1 MTLSYSTLRYSCSG
15 FGSCL
20 SLSTVWIAKQPNQSH
35 IIKVF
40 KRNWSFSLKAVD
52 TKIWMPRL
60 LLYFLSYFLTVGEV
74 SHCTKSCCSTK
85 SPLHLGGDLCMSDLH
100 HCYYSVCDGMA
111 QGEEKGMCSLK
122 DTVQSIHLSGL
133 ADSECFIYIF
143 ISFIDHRTGWHC
155 VMLNLHELI
164 CSNCFDIL
172 ILWNTESSS
181 AFYWYVISMRRCGNK
196 VWPLTHQMQS
206 F

>member
-100 HCYYSVCDGMA
+100 HCYYSVCDVDGA
-111 QGEEKGMCSLK
+111 RRGEGDVFPQRHSAEYTPFRVGWLRMFYLHFHF
-122 DTVQSIHLSGL
+122 IHRSQDRLTLCDAEL
-133 ADSECFIYIF
+133 AWAYMFKLFWYF
-143 ISFIDHRTGWHC
+143 NF
-155 VMLNLHELI
+155 VK
-164 CSNCFDIL
+164 
-172 ILWNTESSS
+172 
-181 AFYWYVISMRRCGNK
+181 YWK
-196 VWPLTHQMQS
+196 
-206 F
+206 

>member
-1 MTLSYSTLRYSCSG
+1 MTLSYSTFRYSSSG

-20 SLSTVWIAKQPNQSH
+20 SLLTVWIATQSNQSH

-40 KRNWSFSLKAVD
+40 KINWSFSLKAEG

-60 LLYFLSYFLTVGEV
+60 LLYFLSYILTIGEV

-122 DTVQSIHLSGL
+122 DTVQSIHPFRVGWLLVSSQNFL
-133 ADSECFIYIF
+133 FTF
-143 ISFIDHRTGWHC
+143 SFYSSITGQAGTVWCWTCKSLC
-155 VMLNLHELI
+155 VQI
-164 CSNCFDIL
+164 
-172 ILWNTESSS
+172 
-181 AFYWYVISMRRCGNK
+181 V
-196 VWPLTHQMQS
+196 
-206 F
+206 